1 MGEGGLAFVGLIV
14 GELLGGVFILF
25 LQGSYIKKLAA
36 NGDVP
41 VPEWRLPP
49 AIVGGVTFA
58 AGMFWY
64 GFTCC
69 ALYRR
74 SFTDWRRFGWTG
86 YTSSIHWMVPISSGI
101 LTGFGIFC
109 IFLQCFNYIVDC
121 YPTL

>member
-1 MGEGGLAFVGLIV
+1 MNMGEGGLAFVGLIV

-64 GFTCC
+64 GLPAVLCIED
-69 ALYRR
+69 LL
-74 SFTDWRRFGWTG
+74 
-86 YTSSIHWMVPISSGI
+86 
-101 LTGFGIFC
+101 LTGAGSAGLAIPRLFTGWCLFPLA
-109 IFLQCFNYIVDC
+109 F
-121 YPTL
+121 